1 MGQNKRVT
9 INEKG
14 EDSIGLRMY
23 ADSAF
28 PYFFSSGEFLE
39 ILRRDP
45 IEILDQPQDP
55 QHFLSVF
62 GF

>member
-28 PYFFSSGEFLE
+28 PYFFSPGEFLE
-39 ILRRDP
+39 IMRRDS

-55 QHFLSVF
+55 QHFLGVF